1 VRFVQQRSRITPF
14 SGITD
19 NNNQVLA
26 MRHTLIALFAACSF
40 SVQAADNWKAFPY
53 DQSAFDY
60 SGAKLRQAWPQL
72 TRGFGADYPFPDA
85 DWVVAMAT
93 SNPQALDKTATVNIG
108 FTQAPKDA
116 ERYAEKLQDVWRLM
130 FRGDFA
136 DAKRQGLA
144 LGLGGQMPAMF
155 AQAVYAMY
163 LAPDK
168 AEKHAL
174 LEEVIRYTD
183 KAGEL
188 VKADRLAQFGR
199 VYAKA
204 RLSEELAASEV
215 FKRGYTSQIA
225 EELKTLLAND
235 PQQPFALAL
244 YGGYEAGVI
253 HRAGKII
260 GRMVYGV
267 SAENM
272 ERYFSRSF
280 QAEDSLPISH
290 YEYAIAL
297 TYVYGDDALAKTL
310 QHLKR
315 AVAIKPI
322 NAMEVLEV
330 AQAQKMLVQ
339 YQQKRAHN

>member
-1 VRFVQQRSRITPF
+1 
-14 SGITD
+14 
-19 NNNQVLA
+19 
-26 MRHTLIALFAACSF
+26 MRHTLIALLAACSF

-53 DQSAFDY
+53 DQSAYDY
-60 SGAKLRQAWPQL
+60 SGEKLRQAWPQL
-72 TRGFGADYPFPDA
+72 TRGFGANYPFPDA
-85 DWVVAMAT
+85 DWVIAMAT
-93 SNPQALDKTATVNIG
+93 SHSQAVDKTAIADIG
-108 FTQAPKDA
+108 FTDVPKDA
-116 ERYAEKLQDVWRLM
+116 ESYAERLQDVWRLM

-136 DAKRQGLA
+136 EAKARGLA
-144 LGLGGQMPAMF
+144 LGLGGQIPAMF

-168 AEKHAL
+168 AKKLAL
-174 LEEVIRYTD
+174 LEEVIRYTGQ
-183 KAGEL
+183 AGEW

-215 FKRGYTSQIA
+215 FKRGYASQIA

-244 YGGYEAGVI
+244 YGGYQAGVI
-253 HRAGKII
+253 DKVGKIV
-260 GRMVYGV
+260 GRMAYGV
-267 SAENM
+267 SADNM

-280 QAEDSLPISH
+280 QADDSLPISH
-290 YEYAIAL
+290 YEYAIGL
-297 TYVYGDDALAKTL
+297 TYVYGDDALDKAL

-322 NAMEVLEV
+322 NAMEALEV

-339 YQQKRAHN
+339 YQQKLAHN